1 MKKNFE
7 NNLYL
12 HIGVPKTG
20 TSALQVF
27 FAKNRKILFKYGIR
41 YPLNFQ
47 SKVGELELIS
57 SGNGAKIALCA
68 FLNNLESNNVL
79 KIFSQF
85 LENKKSILLSSE
97 YFCSW
102 DKDRFLKLKELANSY
117 NFNTKIIVYL
127 REQADLIVAHY
138 FQLIKRRPKYK
149 LEDFNIFAQNY
160 IVQHGFLNYFS
171 FLNTLEK
178 IFGSENIIVNSTK
191 KEMLFKGNLIL
202 DFMNRVFSIKELS
215 EFSNVGKI
223 NPTPTQQELYIKYIL
238 NKFDPSLSFSDT
250 YLKIISLMHENRVN
264 INYDED
270 NFFIDKSTID
280 KIRENFAESNKN
292 LCLKWFSGKNPE
304 DVFEIKRYRDKMSY
318 SKETFDINIIVEIF
332 GGFIIELWKKFEY
345 LEKELKK

>member
-85 LENKKSILLSSE
+85 LENKKGILLSSE

-178 IFGSENIIVNSTK
+178 IFGSENIIVNSSR

-238 NKFDPSLSFSDT
+238 NKFDSSLSFSDI
-250 YLKIISLMHENRVN
+250 YLKIISLMHENKVN
-264 INYDED
+264 INYD
-270 NFFIDKSTID
+270 
-280 KIRENFAESNKN
+280 
-292 LCLKWFSGKNPE
+292 
-304 DVFEIKRYRDKMSY
+304 
-318 SKETFDINIIVEIF
+318 
-332 GGFIIELWKKFEY
+332 
-345 LEKELKK
+345 